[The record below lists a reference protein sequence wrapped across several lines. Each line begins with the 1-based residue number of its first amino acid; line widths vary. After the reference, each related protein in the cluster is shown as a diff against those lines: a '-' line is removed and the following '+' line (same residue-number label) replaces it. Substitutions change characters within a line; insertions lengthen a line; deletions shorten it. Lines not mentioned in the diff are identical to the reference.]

1 MSPRKPLQD
10 YIEEGLQSNGYTKER
25 LCKEFNLPESALE
38 QFLSNSALFTREE
51 TAKLFFLLG
60 ACLGASVELMLIML
74 GFDPDELAV
83 EESDQADL
91 SIEPSDTY
99 LEMQITQ
106 GVEVANPRKE
116 YRRMIEEPT
125 DAEEE

>member
-1 MSPRKPLQD
+1 MSPRKPLKD
-10 YIEEGLQSNGYTKER
+10 YIEEGLQSNDYTKEQ
-25 LCKEFNLPESALE
+25 LCKEFDLPESALE
-38 QFLSNSALFTREE
+38 QFLDNSALFTREE

-60 ACLGASVELMLIML
+60 ACLGASVKLMLIML
-74 GFDPDELAV
+74 GFDPDELAA

-91 SIEPSDTY
+91 STEPGGTY
-99 LEMQITQ
+99 IDMQITY

-125 DAEEE
+125 DSEEE